1 MGGWL
6 LFYPHYIY
14 IFTGWQ
20 CYILFS
26 SGCRCF
32 LGWWSPTKKT
42 WQFPEFR
49 PSCGQRNK
57 IHTQAVYMIQ
67 PTMLNNMCIH
77 HTWHALY
84 MIYVIYIYWNINY
97 IILYYV
103 ILYYIKLYYI
113 VLYCIILYCKILCYV
128 ILWCVLFCYVIS
140 YYIMLYY
147 LMFEYV
153 IWC

>member
-1 MGGWL
+1 MVDYCFTHLIYTCL
-6 LFYPHYIY
+6 LVGNVIS
-14 IFTGWQ
+14 
-20 CYILFS
+20 FS
-26 SGCRCF
+26 VLVAVVSWDDG
-32 LGWWSPTKKT
+32 PQQKT

-97 IILYYV
+97 TILYYV

-147 LMFEYV
+147 LMFEYM